1 MANKI
6 YTRSGDRG
14 QTSLFN
20 GDRRNKDDPIFDA
33 LGNLDEFSA
42 QIGVLCSS
50 IDDDDEENARQILLD
65 IMSRLL
71 DIGSLIATPIST
83 TTNKSK
89 LKRTSIDLSQEI
101 INLEQLIDL
110 YTNQCTPLKNFILP
124 TGTFSSA
131 QSHVV
136 RAVCRR
142 TERSIVNL
150 SLLNESDIPKDVLI
164 YINRL
169 SDFFFSFARYLNFK
183 KQNEKNKKNNLQLEI
198 IYKKKKEQV

>member
-1 MANKI
+1 
-6 YTRSGDRG
+6 
-14 QTSLFN
+14 
-20 GDRRNKDDPIFDA
+20 
-33 LGNLDEFSA
+33 
-42 QIGVLCSS
+42 
-50 IDDDDEENARQILLD
+50 
-65 IMSRLL
+65 MSRLL

-183 KQNEKNKKNNLQLEI
+183 KQMKKTKKI
-198 IYKKKKEQV
+198 IYN